1 MSSADAGQGTLTIF
15 DLSPYHYIP
24 TRYVTIIFVVLF
36 GLSTS
41 MHLFQ
46 AVRYR
51 MWWLLPTVF
60 LCGLLEVLGW
70 SARLWSS
77 INPFIVIPFQ
87 IQITCTIIAP
97 TPFIAANFI
106 ILGKIVQRLGPAY
119 SRLSPKWYSILFFTC
134 DFISLV
140 VQAVGG
146 GMAATAADPA
156 GANLGAHIMLAGIV
170 FQLVVIIA
178 YSFCGIEFCL
188 RYSKNS
194 PFTSHSDKESNSDTI
209 VRGICTEKIKHMAYA
224 MVFMTT
230 CLLVRAIYRT
240 IELSGGWSG
249 RVISTQVYFNAL
261 DGAMVVLA
269 VYAMNLAHP
278 GRLLGVLSDD
288 NKITTAS

>member
-1 MSSADAGQGTLTIF
+1 MSSSDAGPGPEWTIF

-24 TRYVTIIFVVLF
+24 TEYVTIIFVVLF

-46 AVRYR
+46 TVRYR
-51 MWWLLPTVF
+51 LWWLFPTVF

-70 SARLWSS
+70 SGRLWSS
-77 INPFIVIPFQ
+77 INPFIIIPFQ

-97 TPFIAANFI
+97 TPFIAANFV

-119 SRLSPKWYSILFFTC
+119 SRLSPKWYSILFVTC

-146 GMAATAADPA
+146 GMAATAPDLTA
-156 GANLGAHIMLAGIV
+156 ANLGAHIMLAGIV

-178 YSFCGIEFCL
+178 YSLCGIEFFL
-188 RYSKNS
+188 RYSKHS
-194 PFTSHSDKESNSDTI
+194 PIASRSDKESNSDSI

-224 MVFMTT
+224 LAFMTT
-230 CLLVRAIYRT
+230 CLFIRAIYRT
-240 IELSGGWSG
+240 IELVDGWTG
-249 RVISTQVYFNAL
+249 RIISTELYFNVL
-261 DGAMVVLA
+261 DGAMIVLA
-269 VYAMNLAHP
+269 IYTINLAHP
-278 GRLLGVLSDD
+278 GRLLADD
-288 NKITTAS
+288 NKASTDQ

>member
-1 MSSADAGQGTLTIF
+1 MSSANADPGPLTIF

-24 TRYVTIIFVVLF
+24 TQYVTIIFVVLF

-46 AVRYR
+46 AVKYR
-51 MWWLLPTVF
+51 MWWLLPTVC

-119 SRLSPKWYSILFFTC
+119 SRLSPKWYSILFFTF

-146 GMAATAADPA
+146 GMAATAADNA
-156 GANLGAHIMLAGIV
+156 GADLGAHIMLAGIV

-188 RYSKNS
+188 RYSRNS
-194 PFTSHSDKESNSDTI
+194 PITSHSDKESNSDTS
-209 VRGICTEKIKHMAYA
+209 VRGICTEKIKHLAYG

-230 CLLVRAIYRT
+230 CLFIRAIYRT
-240 IELSGGWSG
+240 VELSGGWSG
-249 RVISTQVYFNAL
+249 RVISTEVYFNVL

-269 VYAMNLAHP
+269 IYTMNLTHP
-278 GRLLGVLSDD
+278 GRLLGRSSDD
-288 NKITTAS
+288 NKTRQAI